1 MKTQVETAG
10 RWITGVVLMVL
21 LAAAGSVLA
30 LPAAAAS
37 VENTGSARQIAV
49 VYDDS
54 GSMVR
59 ENEVYSENWCRA
71 KYAMEVFAAMLKK
84 EDTMCIFPMS
94 AYRSS
99 VEGSRAPVQIQ
110 GSMDAAQRVE
120 TVHEMD
126 HLSQGTYFNS
136 VKAACA
142 YLETVDQG
150 QDRWL
155 IVLTDGEFDTPIDQV
170 EAYLRQQAGQGVR
183 VIYFVMGEGT
193 QSIAQ
198 DTAQGIYSYR
208 VENSEEIL
216 AGIIEVAN
224 QVFNQRALD
233 HSYLE
238 KTGEGLAFTID
249 IPVWDLTIF
258 AQGRQIEIGALSG
271 GEDTLQAATQTQVQY
286 SSKMPANYTPE
297 EQKNI
302 LVDTNLEGILAS
314 FSTQGTIP
322 AGTYQVPVSDVSNVE
337 IYYTPAVDIELL
349 MEDQEGNLYHLN
361 QQTGEVENRSYRVT
375 ARLVDADSG
384 QPVDSD
390 LVKLESCTLTY
401 TNGGESCTLAGL
413 EQGGTEVKFSAGQL
427 LGELL
432 AQLDC
437 QQKIR
442 VPIESVVGPE
452 VWTGQLKVSLPQ
464 ASQDGETYHFL
475 LHTLEDGS
483 AIEVVPRIQDP
494 ATGQLTAP
502 GAEEMAGAVLE
513 VRMEAVDPGSA
524 GSGPWAWLYR
534 LYAAL
539 YERGLDDR
547 EILWTTQP
555 DGNQV
560 LVLPHYA
567 GQGAD
572 DTYYGKATL
581 WFDWTS
587 STADHEV
594 HITQSCEVVIGP
606 PPLQQVLPRMI
617 RALCLLLLLL
627 AALLAFIR
635 KKRLP
640 ARLQV
645 TLTVVEK
652 TPGIFAGG
660 EFEREMVIHRK
671 FTLFRAEEAKINM
684 SFGGKITAPA
694 LRIRAANRCLSNKDR
709 RFEILNIEKFAQVG
723 SIQPVYVDGKEVK
736 PGDNRKPR
744 NSKIKIT
751 CKSNTCKGSIPP
763 TCEFKFGIRSK
774 KAAKPGGSR
783 RKKGKARKHSR

>member
-1 MKTQVETAG
+1 MA
-10 RWITGVVLMVL
+10 VLVL
-21 LAAAGSVLA
+21 VLVMLWMAAGWVPS
-30 LPAAAAS
+30 AAAA
-37 VENTGSARQIAV
+37 VESMGNARQIAV

-59 ENEVYSENWCRA
+59 EDNVYTENWCRA

-84 EDTMCIFPMS
+84 EDSMSIFPMS
-94 AYRSS
+94 AYRNS
-99 VEGSRAPVQIQ
+99 VESSRAPVRIQ
-110 GSMDAAQRVE
+110 GSMDADQRVR

-142 YLETVDQG
+142 YLETVEQG

-155 IVLTDGEFDTPIDQV
+155 IVLTDGEFDTPIEQV
-170 EAYLRQQAGQGVR
+170 EEYLRQAAEQGIK

-193 QSIAQ
+193 QSIGQAPEL
-198 DTAQGIYSYR
+198 GIYSYR

-216 AGIIEVAN
+216 SGIIEVAN

-233 HSYLE
+233 HSYLKE
-238 KTGEGLAFTID
+238 TAYGLEFTTD

-258 AQGRQIEIGALSG
+258 AQGQKIEIGALSG
-271 GEDTLQAATQTQVQY
+271 GEDTLQAVTQTEVRY
-286 SSKMPANYTPE
+286 SDKMPSNYTPE
-297 EQKNI
+297 EQQNI

-314 FSTQGTIP
+314 FSSEGTIP
-322 AGTYQVPVSDVSNVE
+322 AGTYQVPVSDLSNVE
-337 IYYTPAVDIELL
+337 VYYTPAVEIELL
-349 MEDQEGNLYHLN
+349 MEDEQGNQYHLN
-361 QQTGEVENRSYRVT
+361 RQTAEVDNRSYHVT
-375 ARLVDADSG
+375 AQLVDADSG
-384 QPVDSD
+384 EPVRSN

-401 TNGGESCTLAGL
+401 SNGGETYTLTGL
-413 EQGGTEVKFSAGQL
+413 EQGGTAVKFSSGEL
-427 LGELL
+427 MGELL
-432 AQLDC
+432 AQLDW
-437 QQKIR
+437 QQQIR
-442 VPIESVVGPE
+442 VSIESVVGPE
-452 VWTGQLKVSLPQ
+452 VWTGQLEVVLPQ
-464 ASQDGETYHFL
+464 VSQDGATYQFL
-475 LHTLEDGS
+475 LDTLEDGS
-483 AIEVVPRIQDP
+483 AVQVVPQIQNP
-494 ATGQLTAP
+494 ETGELLAP
-502 GAEEMAGAVLE
+502 GAEEMASAVLE
-513 VRMEAVDPGSA
+513 VRMEATDPGSA
-524 GSGPWAWLYR
+524 GSGALGWLYR
-534 LYAAL
+534 IYAAL
-539 YERGLDDR
+539 YERHLDDR

-572 DTYYGKATL
+572 DTYYGKAVL
-581 WFDWTS
+581 WLDWTS
-587 STADHEV
+587 GTADHEV
-594 HITQSCEVVIGP
+594 HISQSCEVNIGP
-606 PPLQQVLPRMI
+606 PPLRQVLPRMI
-617 RALCLLLLLL
+617 KAMCLLLLAL
-627 AALLAFIR
+627 AAILGFIR

-671 FTLFRAEEAKINM
+671 FSVFRAEEARINM
-684 SFGGKITAPA
+684 SFGGKISAPA
-694 LRIRAANRCLSNKDR
+694 LHIRAANRCLNNKDR

-736 PGDNRKPR
+736 PGDNHRPR

-751 CKSNTCKGSIPP
+751 CRSNTCKGSIPP

-774 KAAKPGGSR
+774 KAAKSGSSR
-783 RKKGKARKHSR
+783 RKRGKSRRHGR